1 MKILITG
8 GAGFIGSNLARKLLS
23 KGKKITILDNF
34 LPTSKNFY
42 GNSENLRVVNGDI
55 RDAHLINELMS
66 EVEVVFHLAA
76 AVGVDKILNSPVESI
91 SVNISGSQVVLEA
104 AAKLQRRIFI
114 ASSSEV
120 YGKNPSQPLSET
132 DDRVVG
138 TPINYRW
145 SYSDSKAIEEAM
157 ASFYYKRMGLPV
169 TIIRFF
175 NIVGPG
181 QKVESGMVLPR
192 FVNSAIQGKDLNV
205 FGDGTQTRTFCHVY
219 DAIGA
224 LEGLA
229 INPSSIGEVYN
240 VGSNEEINMLQLAEK
255 VISLTNSSSAISLIP
270 YDKAFISGYED
281 MPRRKPN
288 ISKINNLIGW
298 QPKYSLD
305 EIIKEVAS
313 SMK

>member
-8 GAGFIGSNLARKLLS
+8 GLGFIGSNLARKLLS
-23 KGKKITILDNF
+23 KNHEITILDNS
-34 LPTSKNFY
+34 LPTGKDSFKNF
-42 GNSENLRVVNGDI
+42 ENLRMVHGDI
-55 RDAHLINELMS
+55 RDSHLIDKLIT

-76 AVGVDKILNSPVESI
+76 AVGVDTILNSPIESI
-91 SVNISGSQVVLEA
+91 SVNVSGSQVVLEA
-104 AAKLQRRIFI
+104 AARLQKRILI

-120 YGKNPSQPLSET
+120 YGKNLVQPLSET
-132 DDRVVG
+132 ADRVIG
-138 TPINYRW
+138 SPINYRW
-145 SYSDSKAIEEAM
+145 SYSDSKAIEESM
-157 ASFYYKRMGLPV
+157 ASFYFNSKSLPV

-229 INPSSIGEVYN
+229 LNPSSIGEVYN
-240 VGSNEEINMLQLAEK
+240 VGANEEISMLQLAEK

>member
-8 GAGFIGSNLARKLLS
+8 GAGFIGSNLARQLLS
-23 KGKKITILDNF
+23 KGKKIIILDNF
-34 LPTSKNFY
+34 LSDSKEFY
-42 GNSENLRVVNGDI
+42 GNFENLKVVNGDI
-55 RDAHLINELMS
+55 RDSYLVNELIS
-66 EVEVVFHLAA
+66 DVEVVFHLAA
-76 AVGVDKILNSPVESI
+76 SVGVDKILDSPVDSI

-104 AAKLQRRIFI
+104 AAKLQKRIFI

-120 YGKNPSQPLSET
+120 YGKNPNQPLSET

-138 TPINYRW
+138 TPIKYRW

-192 FVNSAIQGKDLNV
+192 FVNLAIQGKDLNV
-205 FGDGTQTRTFCHVY
+205 FGDGSQTRTFCHVY
-219 DAIGA
+219 DAIDA

-229 INPSSIGEVYN
+229 RNPNSIGEVYN
-240 VGSNEEINMLQLAEK
+240 VGANEEINMLQLAEK
-255 VISLTNSSSAISLIP
+255 VISITNSNSAISLIP

-288 ISKINNLIGW
+288 ISKIYNLIGW